1 MSQRTESLK
10 SPFNEFMNE
19 VVGTKE
25 EDYYSRLT
33 VNHFV
38 RLKKVFANINNIIT
52 LQVTLTFVDMLKK
65 AGIVDESQ
73 HAKIYQ
79 DIEDVNANAN
89 GYDVCYTGKVG
100 SADGIIAEIKCNIP
114 VGNKQFGAAQ
124 FKGIEKDVDGLM
136 NGKTK
141 ETEINPKNY
150 LKFMVLL
157 DDGAKVNEAMKNFA
171 DKMNGK
177 RKPIVILDKL
187 LLTSLNIN
195 TIYVVIC
202 KLE

>member
-1 MSQRTESLK
+1 MFQRTESLK

-33 VNHFV
+33 VSHFV

-52 LQVTLTFVDMLKK
+52 LQVTSEFADMLKK

-73 HAKIYQ
+73 YAKIYQ

-114 VGNKQFGAAQ
+114 VGNKHFGTAQ
-124 FKGIEKDVDGLM
+124 FNSIEKDVDGLM

-141 ETEINPKNY
+141 ETEIDPKNY
-150 LKFMVLL
+150 LKLLVLL
-157 DDGAKVNEAMKNFA
+157 DDGAKVYEARRNLVS
-171 DKMNGK
+171 KMEKKGK
-177 RKPIVILDKL
+177 PLVIRDELQL
-187 LLTSLNIN
+187 ASLN
-195 TIYVVIC
+195 TDKIYVVIC
-202 KLE
+202 KL